1 MNRLF
6 VEAVLAFVALPGV
19 VAYVVPIVFAPSRQW
34 LDVRGIALVML
45 GTALLLGCVW
55 QFYSS
60 GKGTLA
66 PWTPPKHLVNN
77 GLYRFS
83 RNPMYVAVIL
93 VLWGWTLTFRSP
105 GLATYAAAMM
115 VVFHFRVI
123 WFEEPWL
130 AEMHGESWMRYQ
142 ASVPR
147 WIGFARIRN
156 APRAMAGQK
165 R

>member
-1 MNRLF
+1 MSRLF
-6 VEAVLAFVALPGV
+6 AEAVLAFVALPGV
-19 VAYVVPIVFAPSRQW
+19 VAYFVPILFAPSRPR
-34 LDVRGIALVML
+34 LDPPGLALVAL
-45 GTALLLGCVW
+45 GSALLLGCVW

-60 GKGTLA
+60 GRGTLA
-66 PWTPPKHLVNN
+66 PWTPPRHLVNG

-93 VLWGWTLTFRSP
+93 VLWGWAWTFRSP

-115 VVFHFRVI
+115 VVFHFRVV

-130 AEMHGESWMRYQ
+130 AETHGESWTRYK

-147 WIGFARIRN
+147 WIGRLQRSRQPA
-156 APRAMAGQK
+156 
-165 R
+165 